1 MKALLLISALIVA
14 QTQSQAPPA
23 IAGKWLWQ
31 GAAGW
36 QRIVLDLKVQ
46 GAKLTGVV
54 RMGPGSVEPK
64 SPDEFWEFF
73 FDATDFKISN
83 GKIEG
88 NAIYFEHEASKWLP
102 GGTAPAIPSGTS
114 AGLARVLSQT
124 MPASINANQPISVPS
139 KFIYRGAVQG
149 QRITL
154 TRETVSREGD
164 PWVLGRHAVEFSLE
178 RMK

>member
-1 MKALLLISALIVA
+1 MKALILISALLL
-14 QTQSQAPPA
+14 TQSQEAPPA

-31 GAAGW
+31 GPAGW

-46 GAKLTGVV
+46 GSKLTGVV
-54 RMGPGSVEPK
+54 RMGPGGVEPK
-64 SPDEFWEFF
+64 SPEEYWEFF

-88 NAIYFEHEASKWLP
+88 NTIYFEHEATKTLP
-102 GGTAPAIPSGTS
+102 GISLSIPSGTT
-114 AGLARVLSQT
+114 AGIARVVGAGAA
-124 MPASINANQPISVPS
+124 ASFNTNQPRSVPS
-139 KFIYRGAVQG
+139 KFIYRGVLDA

>member
-1 MKALLLISALIVA
+1 
-14 QTQSQAPPA
+14 
-23 IAGKWLWQ
+23 
-31 GAAGW
+31 
-36 QRIVLDLKVQ
+36 
-46 GAKLTGVV
+46 
-54 RMGPGSVEPK
+54 MGPGGVEPK

-88 NAIYFEHEASKWLP
+88 NAIYFEHEARKSVP
-102 GGTAPAIPSGTS
+102 GGTAIAIPGGASPSISRMLGITLN
-114 AGLARVLSQT
+114 GPQPRV
-124 MPASINANQPISVPS
+124 VPS
-139 KFIYRGAVQG
+139 KFIYRGVVQG